1 MIASQRNIKST
12 NHAGCAIKSS
22 ISRLYSQEPVIYRE
36 NSEDED
42 VAQIFVEI
50 KNIHREF
57 DFAKMFF
64 TDEDRREFHDATHS
78 WICSDGCWRPG
89 QRLMR

>member
-12 NHAGCAIKSS
+12 NHAGSAIKSS

-57 DFAKMFF
+57 DFAK
-64 TDEDRREFHDATHS
+64 
-78 WICSDGCWRPG
+78 CSSQMKIGASSMMQHTAG
-89 QRLMR
+89 SAVMAVSGLAKG